1 MKDPTDRTKVAVRRL
16 PPSMSQTTLVE
27 QIDSRFAG
35 RYDWFCFRPGKNS
48 QKDHIHSR
56 AYVNF
61 RKPEDVV
68 EFAEYFDGHIFVN
81 EKGAQYKALVEYA
94 PSQQIPKL
102 WLKKDGREGTISKDP
117 EYIEFLELVSK
128 PVEHLPSAEIQ
139 LERKEAE
146 RAGTTKDTPIVTPLM
161 DFVRRKRAAKNGSQ
175 VNFRILVMKLSGSGK
190 GSKRTSGVSA
200 STSNS
205 SAKRGSERRRIAT
218 STYRNLVLDV
228 INITLYVL
236 RDSMKKGGLK
246 DKPTYILM
254 PRKKDHV
261 SAMDK
266 SVSANSTIEKEAVED
281 EFGIESGKS
290 RIVLLKGKERES
302 SDFGQA
308 SRVWAQHQI
317 VTSSVKGS
325 PILTS
330 RKNQASGRIIKSIL
344 TKEGCTDVPHI
355 NTTHNEQQMQVV
367 NGEDKHSSRPPCASL
382 NSKDHMPR
390 ISPFVSASDDDKK
403 YVDDKAAVNNKHG
416 SVLTSEKHERRTR
429 NRDRPD
435 CGVWAPLRRPD
446 RSQSNDGM
454 LTEASQESA
463 NSLESLSLSQ
473 QPFGKV
479 REDEMAIQT
488 RNGRGNNLPAVYET
502 SLGYGERK
510 PDLSYAS
517 RSEDIKVH
525 KGGRVDYSGAENGS
539 HRHVRRRGSLRSLKD
554 VDYSLNASE
563 GKNSKRGPTVYNSHE
578 VKYHELMNISQ

>member
-1 MKDPTDRTKVAVRRL
+1 MKDPTDRTKVVVRRL

-27 QIDSRFAG
+27 QIDGRFAG

-48 QKDHIHSR
+48 QKDQRHSR
-56 AYVNF
+56 AYINF
-61 RKPEDVV
+61 RKPEDVA

-146 RAGTTKDTPIVTPLM
+146 RAGATKDGPIVTPLM

-175 VNFRILVMKLSGSGK
+175 KLSGSGK
-190 GSKRTSGVSA
+190 VSKRTSGGSA

-205 SAKRGSERRRIAT
+205 SAKRGSERRKAAT
-218 STYRNLVLDV
+218 ST
-228 INITLYVL
+228 YVL

-261 SAMDK
+261 PAMDK
-266 SVSANSTIEKEAVED
+266 SVSAPSTIEKEAVED

-302 SDFGQA
+302 SGA

-325 PILTS
+325 PISTS

-344 TKEGCTDVPHI
+344 TKEGCTDLSHI
-355 NTTHNEQQMQVV
+355 NTTHYEQQMQVV

-390 ISPFVSASDDDKK
+390 ISPLVSASDDDKK
-403 YVDDKAAVNNKHG
+403 YVDDKAAINNKHG
-416 SVLTSEKHERRTR
+416 SVLTSEKRIR

-435 CGVWAPLRRPD
+435 FGVWAPLRRPD
-446 RSQSNDGM
+446 RSQSTDGM
-454 LTEASQESA
+454 LTEAAQQSA

-479 REDEMAIQT
+479 RDDEMAIQT
-488 RNGRGNNLPAVYET
+488 RNGRGNNLPAAYET

-517 RSEDIKVH
+517 RSEDIKAH
-525 KGGRVDYSGAENGS
+525 RGGRVDYSGAENGS

-554 VDYSLNASE
+554 VDNSLNPSE

-578 VKYHELMNISQ
+578 RQVWVQKSGSGS